1 MNKKNK
7 HPKRTFVPQAIGDAV
22 NKINRKFSSNF
33 GKIEFIIH
41 SKWSDIAGSYF
52 ADFSEPVNIT
62 KIPDYE
68 NEIGEVIYKNHLNVK
83 VAPAAALEFQHFKST
98 ILEKINSYFGYK
110 AIIDLRIQQ
119 NYIPN
124 NKSSKKTMH
133 NIELTDIENKKIVN
147 EVTELDNS
155 DLKESLIHLG
165 KNIIKGNKD
174 L

>member
-1 MNKKNK
+1 MIQKNKKQR
-7 HPKRTFVPQAIGDAV
+7 RTFVPQPVSEALK
-22 NKINRKFSSNF
+22 KINRNFTAKF
-33 GKIEFIIH
+33 GKIEFIIQ

-52 ADFSEPVNIT
+52 AEYSEPKNIT
-62 KIPDYE
+62 SVPEYE
-68 NEIGEVIYKNHLNVK
+68 NNIGEKIYKKYLNVS
-83 VAPAAALEFQHFKST
+83 VSPAASLEFHHFKDK

-110 AIIDLRIQQ
+110 AIFDLRIQQ